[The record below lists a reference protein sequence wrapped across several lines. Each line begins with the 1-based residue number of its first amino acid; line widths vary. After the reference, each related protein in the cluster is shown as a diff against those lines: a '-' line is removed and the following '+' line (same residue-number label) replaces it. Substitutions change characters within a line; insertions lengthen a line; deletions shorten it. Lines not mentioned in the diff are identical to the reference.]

1 MAEKANQAGGK
12 PQTQTGVQDDPYRGY
27 NFRVEIEG
35 IGEAVFTECTGL
47 GASIEPIRYAEGRSP
62 VVRYLPG
69 HTTYCKTTLRY
80 GLTNSPALWD
90 WMFAGVRGNVTRHN
104 VSIIL
109 LDTTGTLEVMRWNL
123 QRAWIAEWHAAPL
136 DALAQEV
143 AIETITLVFE
153 ELERQ
158 AGGKT
163 A

>member
-1 MAEKANQAGGK
+1 MADTNK
-12 PQTQTGVQDDPYRGY
+12 PAQQVQTGVQEDPYRGY

-69 HTTYCKTTLRY
+69 QTTYCRTTLRY

-90 WMFAGVRGNVTRHN
+90 WMMAGVRGNVTRHN
-104 VSIIL
+104 LSIIL
-109 LDTTGTLEVMRWNL
+109 LDTTGLVEKMRWNL
-123 QRAWIAEWHAAPL
+123 QRAWISEWHAAPL

-143 AIETITLVFE
+143 AIESITVVFE

-158 AGGKT
+158 VGAGKT